1 MLDALGGQPL
11 RHDRD
16 VRRVQSK
23 AAHPAEVPRGTKL
36 SESQLISAT
45 QGHLIKRH
53 SAEPT
58 GIQASHNPE
67 VAGSNPPPLFEF
79 EIHGQRSA
87 DVEPGVG
94 QHYEVVAYAPR
105 GLTIGSAS

>member
-1 MLDALGGQPL
+1 MLSAASRFDTTEMS
-11 RHDRD
+11 
-16 VRRVQSK
+16 RVQSR

-67 VAGSNPPPLFEF
+67 VAGSNPATDW
-79 EIHGQRSA
+79 ISGGRTRSPA
-87 DVEPGVG
+87 LDKK
-94 QHYEVVAYAPR
+94 
-105 GLTIGSAS
+105 LL

>member
-1 MLDALGGQPL
+1 MLSAASRFDTTEMS
-11 RHDRD
+11 
-16 VRRVQSK
+16 RVQSK

-36 SESQLISAT
+36 SESQLIPAT

-67 VAGSNPPPLFEF
+67 VAGSNPTPAMSLTTTLEPSAWRAFAFSKAFATASDTVAESST
-79 EIHGQRSA
+79 RSA
-87 DVEPGVG
+87 
-94 QHYEVVAYAPR
+94 
-105 GLTIGSAS
+105 LS